1 MGFLL
6 ALLIS
11 FDPTTVDEVDV
22 IELNHVFAYNMVA
35 RRYEPRLVQF
45 IFYRDDH
52 VVSWQMWNKTGNAC
66 PIRVKGGYEL
76 IYFDENILRVIKAKA
91 FIHTQSD
98 YDHEV
103 DERLRLPVNK
113 RRGLTRENYYLIP
126 YEG

>member
-1 MGFLL
+1 MVFLI
-6 ALLIS
+6 ALSIS
-11 FDPTTVDEVDV
+11 FSPTVVDEVDV
-22 IELNHVFAYNMVA
+22 IELNHVYAYNAVA
-35 RRYEPRLVQF
+35 KRYEQRLVQF
-45 IFYRDDH
+45 IFYKDDH
-52 VVSWQMWNKTGNAC
+52 VISWQMWSKTGEQY
-66 PIRVKGGYEL
+66 PSRVKGGYEL
-76 IYFDENILRVIKAKA
+76 IYFDDKVLRVIKAKS